1 MRYRLPL
8 LDGSVVES
16 ADLVF
21 ITNLCQAKGIDA
33 SVIVS
38 LDDSVEALAS
48 KNRAKAQIDVLANEV
63 YSVFVQSPGLL
74 KEYQQAEDDAKAYMA
89 NSTVVPQ
96 SVSSWA
102 IPKNWT
108 NEQAAQD
115 ILASA
120 ARLKFIMGKIREIRL
135 SYKELIDGA
144 ASINDVQA
152 ILAAG
157 LGILNKL
164 RG

>member
-8 LDGSVVES
+8 LDGTIVES
-16 ADLVF
+16 ADQVF
-21 ITNLCQAKGIDA
+21 ITNLCQAKGIDT

-38 LDDSVEALAS
+38 LDDSVEALAA
-48 KNRAKAQIDVLANEV
+48 KNKAKVQIDLLANEV
-63 YSVFVQSPGLL
+63 YSVFVPSPGLL

-89 NSTVVPQ
+89 DSSIVPQ
-96 SVSSWA
+96 SISSWA

-108 NEQAAQD
+108 SLQAAQD
-115 ILASA
+115 ILTQA

-135 SYKELIDGA
+135 GYKEAIDGA
-144 ASINDVQA
+144 ASIPDVQA
-152 ILAAG
+152 VLAAG
-157 LGILNKL
+157 LSTLNKL